1 MKGFQI
7 FIIFIDCSL
16 KEVLINTAAL
26 VSFKGENLSS
36 WLQVIY
42 GSFGFGAL
50 FGPILIYICELNS
63 LNILGFCALITI
75 LFYYML
81 ETPQKMIKE
90 KKYNRSKIVN
100 CISDHTQFILYRLP
114 FYSLWFNNSLTQVG
128 LALMQF
134 YRSSVQSS
142 MQNFIVHFISP

>member
-1 MKGFQI
+1 MKGFWI
-7 FIIFIDCSL
+7 FIVFIDCSL

-36 WLQVIY
+36 WLQL
-42 GSFGFGAL
+42 FHRCFEAL

-81 ETPQKMIKE
+81 ETP
-90 KKYNRSKIVN
+90 
-100 CISDHTQFILYRLP
+100 
-114 FYSLWFNNSLTQVG
+114 
-128 LALMQF
+128 
-134 YRSSVQSS
+134 
-142 MQNFIVHFISP
+142 